1 MKSSTQEPVAT
12 PDTNRPETSQA
23 PHFDKLRVMKTLQA
37 ATFSEDQAGAMV
49 EAIDDAQRHLAT
61 KSDMKKMEYVLRTD
75 MEKMESGIRTDMQKM
90 ESGIRAD
97 MQKMESGIRAD
108 MGKMESGIRADMG
121 KMELRLQGEIKDL
134 RADMQAEFKR
144 LYWYI
149 PLVIGVAA
157 SLLGVFSP
165 S

>member
-1 MKSSTQEPVAT
+1 MKSSTQESVAT
-12 PDTNRPETSQA
+12 PDANRPEAPHT
-23 PHFDKLRVMKTLQA
+23 PHFDKLGIMKSLQA

-49 EAIDDAQRHLAT
+49 EAIDGAQRHLGT
-61 KSDMKKMEYVLRTD
+61 KGDMEKMEYVL
-75 MEKMESGIRTDMQKM
+75 RTDMQKM

-97 MQKMESGIRAD
+97 MQKMESDIRAD
-108 MGKMESGIRADMG
+108 MQKMESGIREDMQKMESGIRADMG
-121 KMELRLQGEIKDL
+121 KMELHLQGEIKDL
-134 RADMQAEFKR
+134 RSDMQAEFKR

-149 PLVIGVAA
+149 PLVVGVAA

>member
-12 PDTNRPETSQA
+12 PGANKPEAPHT
-23 PHFDKLRVMKTLQA
+23 PHFDKLRVMKSLQA

-61 KSDMKKMEYVLRTD
+61 KSDMEKMEYVLRTD
-75 MEKMESGIRTDMQKM
+75 MEKMES
-90 ESGIRAD
+90 SIRAD

-108 MGKMESGIRADMG
+108 MGKME
-121 KMELRLQGEIKDL
+121 LRL
-134 RADMQAEFKR
+134 QAEFKR

-149 PLVIGVAA
+149 PIVIGVAA

-165 S
+165 